1 MGLGRGGVGTGPA
14 RVVSL
19 LVAVCLG
26 LSLAVGWTA
35 ARAQEAT
42 PATVGTP
49 TGAGPVL
56 APLPDA
62 APPDG
67 SPLVVVASTPLLADL
82 AAQVGGSRVDA
93 HAILPADADPHEYE
107 PVPADLVTVEQAQ
120 LIVEFGLNLDRWA
133 VEIVENAGAQA
144 PVVVATSGVPTIAS
158 DESGFEG
165 GDPHVWFDPTNV
177 QIMVAN
183 IAAALSA
190 ADPAGAASYSTRRD
204 AYDQQLAD
212 LDTWIAGQV
221 ATIPP
226 ERRKLV
232 TNHDAFAYY
241 VRRYG
246 LTFVG
251 SVIPSIDTNTE
262 PSAQQTADL
271 IDKIEAEGVPAIF
284 TEASVNPELEEQLA
298 EEAGVKVVDNLYGDN
313 LGQPGT
319 GADTYVGMM
328 VTDTNLIVGALR

>member
-1 MGLGRGGVGTGPA
+1 MSVLVG
-14 RVVSL
+14 
-19 LVAVCLG
+19 VCLG
-26 LSLAVGWTA
+26 LSLAVGWATA
-35 ARAQEAT
+35 GAQEAT
-42 PATVGTP
+42 PEPAGTP
-49 TGAGPVL
+49 AGAGLVL

-62 APPDG
+62 APPTG
-67 SPLVVVASTPLLADL
+67 KPLVVVASTPLLADL
-82 AAQVGGSRVDA
+82 AAQVGGSRVET

-120 LIVEFGLNLDRWA
+120 LIVEFGLNLDQWA
-133 VEIVENAGAQA
+133 VEIVENAGAKA
-144 PVVVATSGVPTIAS
+144 PVVVATTGVPTIAS
-158 DESGFEG
+158 DEPGFGG

-177 QIMVAN
+177 QIMVSN
-183 IAAALSA
+183 IAAALST
-190 ADPAGAASYSTRRD
+190 ADPAGALSFAARRD
-204 AYDQQLAD
+204 AYNQQLAG
-212 LDTWIAGQV
+212 LDTWIAGQI

-232 TNHDAFAYY
+232 TNHDAFGYY

-262 PSAQQTADL
+262 PSAQQTAEL
-271 IDKIEAEGVPAIF
+271 IDKIKAEGVPAIF

-298 EEAGVKVVDNLYGDN
+298 KEAGVKVVDNLYGDN
-313 LGQPGT
+313 LGQPGS
-319 GADTYVGMM
+319 GADTYIGMM